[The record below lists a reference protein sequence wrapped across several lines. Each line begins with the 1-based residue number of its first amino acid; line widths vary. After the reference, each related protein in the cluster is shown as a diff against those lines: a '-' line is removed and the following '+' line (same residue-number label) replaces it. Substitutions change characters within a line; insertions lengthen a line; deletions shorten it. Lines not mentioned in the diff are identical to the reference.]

1 MVSGLSSS
9 PLIQCNRE
17 KGLVRN
23 MSRTLSVSL
32 ILVSIVLA
40 SALILFWSQAPASW
54 LQEIFSGEHQLV
66 AVRGEDGDI
75 EYWTCTMHPSVRMRD
90 PGTCPICAMDLVPV
104 MKRAPATLD
113 NGTTNS
119 GQPITGDQSTFT
131 VDPRRQQ
138 LINVQTTEVEVRSL
152 EKIIRTV
159 ATLEVDETRIAYV
172 HPKISGWIQD
182 VFVDFTL
189 QHVNLGDPLFS
200 IYSPQLVST
209 QEEYLLALK
218 TAENLADSPFEHV
231 ASGARSLFEAT
242 RRRLELFDIT
252 DEQIEQLEK
261 SGQVQKHLIIYSPA
275 SGYVVEKAAFPN
287 MHVTPTTK
295 IYTLADYT
303 NIWAYVEIYEN
314 EISYVREGQLVAM
327 STTAYPGVVF
337 RGNITYVYPHLNEKT
352 RTMRVR
358 VEFPNP
364 DLKLKPGMYSNI
376 EIQVPLGAT
385 LVVPESAVLRT
396 GKRDLVFVDLG
407 SGTMQLRQVQVG
419 AQAGGYYEILKGLQT
434 GERVVSAANFLID
447 AESKVQGVEASWE
460 TPKPR

>member
-1 MVSGLSSS
+1 M
-9 PLIQCNRE
+9 N
-17 KGLVRN
+17 KK
-23 MSRTLSVSL
+23 LSVSL

-40 SALILFWSQAPASW
+40 SALIFFWNQAPASW
-54 LQEIFSGEHQLV
+54 LQETVTGEHQLV
-66 AVRGEDGDI
+66 PVTGEDGEI
-75 EYWTCTMHPSVRMRD
+75 EYWTCTMHPSVRMKE

-104 MKRAPATLD
+104 LKRSPSALA
-113 NGTTNS
+113 NGSTNS
-119 GQPITGDQSTFT
+119 AQQLAGDKSTFT

-152 EKIIRTV
+152 EKVIRTV

-172 HPKISGWIQD
+172 HPKISGWIQK

-189 QHVNLGDPLFS
+189 QHVNEGDPLFS
-200 IYSPQLVST
+200 IYSPELVLT

-231 ASGARSLFEAT
+231 SSGARSLFEAT

-252 DEQIEQLEK
+252 DQQIEQLEK
-261 SGQVQKHLIIYSPA
+261 SGQVQKHSIVYSPA
-275 SGYVVEKAAFPN
+275 SGYVVEKNAFPN
-287 MHVTPTTK
+287 MHITPETK
-295 IYTLADYT
+295 IYIIADYT

-314 EISYVREGQLVAM
+314 EISYVREGQRVAM
-327 STTAYPGVVF
+327 STVAYPGEVF
-337 RGNITYVYPHLNEKT
+337 RGDITYVYPHLNEVT

-358 VEFPNP
+358 LEFPNP

-385 LVVPESAVLRT
+385 LAVPESAVLRT

-407 SGTMQLRQVQVG
+407 SGTMQLRQVQIG

>member
-1 MVSGLSSS
+1 MK
-9 PLIQCNRE
+9 E
-17 KGLVRN
+17 
-23 MSRTLSVSL
+23 
-32 ILVSIVLA
+32 
-40 SALILFWSQAPASW
+40 
-54 LQEIFSGEHQLV
+54 
-66 AVRGEDGDI
+66 
-75 EYWTCTMHPSVRMRD
+75 

-104 MKRAPATLD
+104 LKRSPSALA
-113 NGTTNS
+113 NGSTNS
-119 GQPITGDQSTFT
+119 AQQLAGDKSTFT

-152 EKIIRTV
+152 EKVIRTV
-159 ATLEVDETRIAYV
+159 ATLEVDEPRIAYV
-172 HPKISGWIQD
+172 HPKISGWIQK

-189 QHVNLGDPLFS
+189 QHVNEGDPLFS
-200 IYSPQLVST
+200 IYSPELVLT

-231 ASGARSLFEAT
+231 SSGARSLFEAT

-252 DEQIEQLEK
+252 DQQIEQLEK
-261 SGQVQKHLIIYSPA
+261 SGQVQKHSIVYSPA
-275 SGYVVEKAAFPN
+275 SGYVVEKNAFPN
-287 MHVTPTTK
+287 MHITPETK
-295 IYTLADYT
+295 IYIIADYT

-314 EISYVREGQLVAM
+314 EISYVREGQRVAM
-327 STTAYPGVVF
+327 STVAYPGEVF
-337 RGNITYVYPHLNEKT
+337 RGDITYVYPHLNEVT

-358 VEFPNP
+358 LEFPNP

-385 LVVPESAVLRT
+385 LAVPESAVLRT

-419 AQAGGYYEILKGLQT
+419 AKAGGYYEILKGLQT

>member
-1 MVSGLSSS
+1 MSKKLS
-9 PLIQCNRE
+9 I
-17 KGLVRN
+17 
-23 MSRTLSVSL
+23 SL
-32 ILVSIVLA
+32 ILA
-40 SALILFWSQAPASW
+40 SAIFSGALVYFWNQAPASW
-54 LQEIFSGEHQLV
+54 FRETFTGEHQLV
-66 AVRGEDGDI
+66 PVPGEDGEI
-75 EYWTCTMHPSVRMRD
+75 EYWTCTMHPSVRMKD

-104 MKRAPATLD
+104 MKRSPATSD
-113 NGTTNS
+113 NVSTNS
-119 GQPITGDQSTFT
+119 AQQIAGDESTFT

-152 EKIIRTV
+152 EKVIRTV
-159 ATLEVDETRIAYV
+159 ATLELDETRIEYV
-172 HPKISGWIQD
+172 HPKIQGWID
-182 VFVDFTL
+182 KVFVDFTL
-189 QHVNLGDPLFS
+189 QHVNQGDPLFS
-200 IYSPQLVST
+200 IYSPELVST

-231 ASGARSLFEAT
+231 SSGARSLFEAT

-261 SGQVQKHLIIYSPA
+261 SGQVQKNLIVYSPVN
-275 SGYVVEKAAFPN
+275 GHVMEKNAFPN
-287 MHVTPTTK
+287 MYVTPETK
-295 IYTLADYT
+295 IYTIADHT
-303 NIWAYVEIYEN
+303 NIWAYAEIYEN
-314 EISYVREGQLVAM
+314 EISHVREGQLVTM
-327 STTAYPGVVF
+327 STAAYPGEAF

-352 RTMRVR
+352 RTMWAR

-376 EIQVPLGAT
+376 EIQVPLGAS
-385 LVVPESAVLRT
+385 LAVPESAVLRT

-407 SGTMQLRQVQVG
+407 SGQMQLRQVEIG
-419 AQAGGYYEILKGLQT
+419 ATASGYYEILKGLKP

>member
-1 MVSGLSSS
+1 
-9 PLIQCNRE
+9 
-17 KGLVRN
+17 
-23 MSRTLSVSL
+23 MSKKLSVSL

-40 SALILFWSQAPASW
+40 SALIFFWNQAPASW
-54 LQEIFSGEHQLV
+54 LQETFSGEHQLV
-66 AVRGEDGDI
+66 PVTGEDGEI
-75 EYWTCTMHPSVRMRD
+75 EYWTCTMHPSVRMKD

-104 MKRAPATLD
+104 LKRSPAALA
-113 NGTTNS
+113 NGSTNS
-119 GQPITGDQSTFT
+119 AQQLARDKSTFT

-152 EKIIRTV
+152 EKVIRTV
-159 ATLEVDETRIAYV
+159 ATLELDETRIEYV
-172 HPKISGWIQD
+172 HPKIQGWID
-182 VFVDFTL
+182 KVFVDFTL
-189 QHVNLGDPLFS
+189 QHVNEGDPLFS
-200 IYSPQLVST
+200 IYSPELVST

-231 ASGARSLFEAT
+231 SSGARSLFQAT

-261 SGQVQKHLIIYSPA
+261 SGQVQKYLMVYSPA
-275 SGYVVEKAAFPN
+275 SGYVMEKNAFPN
-287 MHVTPTTK
+287 MYVTPETR
-295 IYTLADYT
+295 IYTIADHT
-303 NIWAYVEIYEN
+303 RIWAYVKIYEN
-314 EISYVREGQLVAM
+314 EISYVHEGQRVAM
-327 STTAYPGVVF
+327 STTAYPGEVF
-337 RGNITYVYPHLNEKT
+337 GGNITYVYPHLNEKT

-358 VEFPNP
+358 LEFPNP

-385 LVVPESAVLRT
+385 LAVPKSAVLRT

-407 SGTMQLRQVQVG
+407 SGQMQLRQVEIG
-419 AQAGGYYEILKGLQT
+419 ATASGYYEILKGLKP

>member
-1 MVSGLSSS
+1 M
-9 PLIQCNRE
+9 N
-17 KGLVRN
+17 KK
-23 MSRTLSVSL
+23 LSVSL

-40 SALILFWSQAPASW
+40 SALIFFWNQAPASW
-54 LQEIFSGEHQLV
+54 LQETVTGEHQLV
-66 AVRGEDGDI
+66 PVTGEDGEI
-75 EYWTCTMHPSVRMRD
+75 EYWTCTMHPSVRMKE

-104 MKRAPATLD
+104 LKRSPSALA
-113 NGTTNS
+113 NGSTNS
-119 GQPITGDQSTFT
+119 AQQLAGDKSTFT

-138 LINVQTTEVEVRSL
+138 LINVQTTEVEIHSL
-152 EKIIRTV
+152 EKVIRTV

-172 HPKISGWIQD
+172 HPKISGWIQR

-200 IYSPQLVST
+200 IYSPELVLT

-231 ASGARSLFEAT
+231 SSGARSLFEAT

-252 DEQIEQLEK
+252 DQQIEQLEK
-261 SGQVQKHLIIYSPA
+261 SGQVQKHSIVYSPA
-275 SGYVVEKAAFPN
+275 SGYVVEKNAFPN
-287 MHVTPTTK
+287 MHVTPETK
-295 IYTLADYT
+295 IYIIADYT

-314 EISYVREGQLVAM
+314 EISYVREGQRVAM
-327 STTAYPGVVF
+327 STVAYPGEVF
-337 RGNITYVYPHLNEKT
+337 RGDITYVYPHLNEET

-358 VEFPNP
+358 LEFPNP
-364 DLKLKPGMYSNI
+364 ELKLKPGMYSNI

-385 LVVPESAVLRT
+385 LAVPESAVLRT

-419 AQAGGYYEILKGLQT
+419 AKAGGYYEILKGLQT

>member
-1 MVSGLSSS
+1 M
-9 PLIQCNRE
+9 N
-17 KGLVRN
+17 KK
-23 MSRTLSVSL
+23 LSVTL
-32 ILVSIVLA
+32 ILISIVLA
-40 SALILFWSQAPASW
+40 SALIFFWNQAPASW
-54 LQEIFSGEHQLV
+54 LQETVTGEHQLV
-66 AVRGEDGDI
+66 PVTGEDGEI
-75 EYWTCTMHPSVRMRD
+75 EYWTCTMHPSVRMKE

-104 MKRAPATLD
+104 LKSSPSALA
-113 NGTTNS
+113 NGSTNS
-119 GQPITGDQSTFT
+119 TQQLAGDKSTFT

-152 EKIIRTV
+152 EKVIRTV

-172 HPKISGWIQD
+172 HPKIQGWIQK

-189 QHVNLGDPLFS
+189 QHVNEGDPLFS
-200 IYSPQLVST
+200 IYSPELVLT

-231 ASGARSLFEAT
+231 SSGARSLFEAT

-252 DEQIEQLEK
+252 DQQIEQLEK
-261 SGQVQKHLIIYSPA
+261 SGQVQKHSIVYSPA
-275 SGYVVEKAAFPN
+275 SGYVVEKNAFPN
-287 MHVTPTTK
+287 MHVTPETK
-295 IYTLADYT
+295 IYIIADYT

-314 EISYVREGQLVAM
+314 EISYVREGQRVAM
-327 STTAYPGVVF
+327 STVAYPGEVF
-337 RGNITYVYPHLNEKT
+337 RGDITYVYPHLNEET

-358 VEFPNP
+358 LEFPNP
-364 DLKLKPGMYSNI
+364 ELKLKPGMYSNI

-385 LVVPESAVLRT
+385 LAVPESAVLRT

>member
-1 MVSGLSSS
+1 M
-9 PLIQCNRE
+9 N
-17 KGLVRN
+17 KK
-23 MSRTLSVSL
+23 LSVSL

-40 SALILFWSQAPASW
+40 SALIFFWNQAPASW
-54 LQEIFSGEHQLV
+54 LQETVTGEHQLV
-66 AVRGEDGDI
+66 PVTGEDGEI
-75 EYWTCTMHPSVRMRD
+75 EYWTCTMHPSVRMKD

-104 MKRAPATLD
+104 MKRSPAALA
-113 NGTTNS
+113 NGSTNS
-119 GQPITGDQSTFT
+119 AQQLAGDKSTFT

-152 EKIIRTV
+152 EKVIRTV
-159 ATLEVDETRIAYV
+159 ATLEVDETRIEYV
-172 HPKISGWIQD
+172 HPKIQGWIQK

-189 QHVNLGDPLFS
+189 QHVNEGDPLFS
-200 IYSPQLVST
+200 IYSPELVLT

-231 ASGARSLFEAT
+231 SSGARSLFEAT

-261 SGQVQKHLIIYSPA
+261 SGQVQKHLIVYSPV
-275 SGYVVEKAAFPN
+275 SGHVMEKNAFPN
-287 MHVTPTTK
+287 MYVTPETR
-295 IYTLADYT
+295 IYTIADYT
-303 NIWAYVEIYEN
+303 KIWAYVEIYEN
-314 EISYVREGQLVAM
+314 EISYVREGQRVAM
-327 STTAYPGVVF
+327 STVAYPGEVF
-337 RGNITYVYPHLNEKT
+337 RGDITYVYPHLNEET

-358 VEFPNP
+358 LEFPNP

-385 LVVPESAVLRT
+385 LAVPESAVLRT

-407 SGTMQLRQVQVG
+407 SGQMQLRQVEIG
-419 AQAGGYYEILKGLQT
+419 ATASDYYEILKGLKP

>member
-1 MVSGLSSS
+1 M
-9 PLIQCNRE
+9 
-17 KGLVRN
+17 RN
-23 MSRTLSVSL
+23 MSKKLSISL
-32 ILVSIVLA
+32 ILA
-40 SALILFWSQAPASW
+40 SAIFSGALVYFWKQAPASW
-54 LQEIFSGEHQLV
+54 LQETFTGEHLLV
-66 AVRGEDGDI
+66 PVTGEDGEI
-75 EYWTCTMHPSVRMRD
+75 EYWTCTMHPSVRLKD

-104 MKRAPATLD
+104 MKSLPPTSD
-113 NGTTNS
+113 NGSTNAA
-119 GQPITGDQSTFT
+119 QQIAGDESTFT

-152 EKIIRTV
+152 QKVIRTV
-159 ATLEVDETRIAYV
+159 ATLELDETRIAYV
-172 HPKISGWIQD
+172 HPKIQGWIQK

-189 QHVNLGDPLFS
+189 QHVNEGDPLFS
-200 IYSPQLVST
+200 IYSPELVST

-231 ASGARSLFEAT
+231 SSGARSLFSAT

-261 SGQVQKHLIIYSPA
+261 SGQVQKHLIVYSPA
-275 SGYVVEKAAFPN
+275 SGHVMEKNAFPN
-287 MHVTPTTK
+287 MYVTPETK
-295 IYTLADYT
+295 IYTIADHT
-303 NIWAYVEIYEN
+303 RIWAYVEIYEN
-314 EISYVREGQLVAM
+314 EISYVREGQRVAM
-327 STTAYPGVVF
+327 STTAYPGEVF
-337 RGNITYVYPHLNEKT
+337 RGNITYVYPHLSEKT

-358 VEFPNP
+358 LEFPNP

-385 LVVPESAVLRT
+385 LAVPESAVLRT

-419 AQAGGYYEILKGLQT
+419 AKAGGYYEILKGLQT

>member
-1 MVSGLSSS
+1 MVSGSSLP
-9 PLIQCNRE
+9 PLIQFNHE

-40 SALILFWSQAPASW
+40 SALFLFWSQAPASW

-75 EYWTCTMHPSVRMRD
+75 EYWTCTMHPSVRMKD

-119 GQPITGDQSTFT
+119 GQPITSDESTFT

-138 LINVQTTEVEVRSL
+138 LINVQTTEVEIHSL
-152 EKIIRTV
+152 EKVIRTV

-172 HPKISGWIQD
+172 HPKISGWIQR

-218 TAENLADSPFEHV
+218 TGENLADSPFEHV

-261 SGQVQKHLIIYSPA
+261 NGQVQKHLIMYSPA
-275 SGYVVEKAAFPN
+275 SGYVVERAAFPN
-287 MHVTPTTK
+287 MHVTPETR
-295 IYTLADYT
+295 IYTIADYT

-314 EISYVREGQLVAM
+314 EISYVREDQRVAM
-327 STTAYPGVVF
+327 STAAYPGEVF
-337 RGNITYVYPHLNEKT
+337 RGDITYVYPQLNEET

-358 VEFPNP
+358 LEFPNP
-364 DLKLKPGMYSNI
+364 ELRLKPGMYSNI

-385 LVVPESAVLRT
+385 LAVPESAVLRT

>member
-1 MVSGLSSS
+1 M
-9 PLIQCNRE
+9 N
-17 KGLVRN
+17 KK
-23 MSRTLSVSL
+23 LSVSL

-40 SALILFWSQAPASW
+40 SALIFFWNQAPASW
-54 LQEIFSGEHQLV
+54 LQETVTGEHQLV
-66 AVRGEDGDI
+66 PVTGEDGEI
-75 EYWTCTMHPSVRMRD
+75 EYWTCTMHPSVRMKE

-104 MKRAPATLD
+104 LKRSPSALA
-113 NGTTNS
+113 NGSTNS
-119 GQPITGDQSTFT
+119 AQQLAGDKSTFT

-152 EKIIRTV
+152 EKVIRTV

-172 HPKISGWIQD
+172 HPKISGWIQK

-189 QHVNLGDPLFS
+189 QHVNEGDPLFS
-200 IYSPQLVST
+200 IYSPELVLT

-231 ASGARSLFEAT
+231 SSGARSLFEAT

-252 DEQIEQLEK
+252 DQQIEQLEK
-261 SGQVQKHLIIYSPA
+261 SGQVQKHSIVYSPA
-275 SGYVVEKAAFPN
+275 SGYVVEKNAFPN
-287 MHVTPTTK
+287 MHITPETK
-295 IYTLADYT
+295 IYIIADYT

-314 EISYVREGQLVAM
+314 EISYVREGQRVAM
-327 STTAYPGVVF
+327 STVAYPGEVF
-337 RGNITYVYPHLNEKT
+337 RGDITYVYPHLNEVT

-358 VEFPNP
+358 LEFPNP
-364 DLKLKPGMYSNI
+364 ELKLKPGMYSNI

-385 LVVPESAVLRT
+385 LAVPESAVLRT

-419 AQAGGYYEILKGLQT
+419 AKAGGYYEILKGLQT

>member
-1 MVSGLSSS
+1 M
-9 PLIQCNRE
+9 N
-17 KGLVRN
+17 KK
-23 MSRTLSVSL
+23 LSVSL

-40 SALILFWSQAPASW
+40 SALIFFWNQAPASW
-54 LQEIFSGEHQLV
+54 LQETVTGEHQLV
-66 AVRGEDGDI
+66 PVTGEDGEI
-75 EYWTCTMHPSVRMRD
+75 EYWTCTMHPSVRMKE

-104 MKRAPATLD
+104 LKRSPSALA
-113 NGTTNS
+113 NGSTNS
-119 GQPITGDQSTFT
+119 AQQLAGDKSTFT

-152 EKIIRTV
+152 EKVIRTV

-172 HPKISGWIQD
+172 HPKISGWIQK

-189 QHVNLGDPLFS
+189 QHVNEGDPLFS
-200 IYSPQLVST
+200 IYSPELVLT

-231 ASGARSLFEAT
+231 SSGARSLFEAT

-252 DEQIEQLEK
+252 DQQIEQLEK
-261 SGQVQKHLIIYSPA
+261 SGQVQKHSIVYSPA
-275 SGYVVEKAAFPN
+275 SGYVVEKNAFPN
-287 MHVTPTTK
+287 MHITPETK
-295 IYTLADYT
+295 IYIIADYT

-314 EISYVREGQLVAM
+314 EISYVREGQRVAM
-327 STTAYPGVVF
+327 STVAYPGEVF
-337 RGNITYVYPHLNEKT
+337 RGDITYVYPHLNEVT

-358 VEFPNP
+358 LEFPNP

-385 LVVPESAVLRT
+385 LAVPESAVLRT

-419 AQAGGYYEILKGLQT
+419 AKAGGYYEILKGLQT

>member
-1 MVSGLSSS
+1 M
-9 PLIQCNRE
+9 N
-17 KGLVRN
+17 KK
-23 MSRTLSVSL
+23 LSVSL

-40 SALILFWSQAPASW
+40 SALIFFWNQAPASW
-54 LQEIFSGEHQLV
+54 LQETVTGEHQLV
-66 AVRGEDGDI
+66 PVTGEDGEI
-75 EYWTCTMHPSVRMRD
+75 EYWTCTMHPSVRMKE

-104 MKRAPATLD
+104 LKRSPSALA
-113 NGTTNS
+113 NGSTNS
-119 GQPITGDQSTFT
+119 AQQLAGDKSTFT

-152 EKIIRTV
+152 EKVIRTV

-172 HPKISGWIQD
+172 HPKISGWIQK

-189 QHVNLGDPLFS
+189 QHVNEGDPLFS
-200 IYSPQLVST
+200 IYSPELVLT

-231 ASGARSLFEAT
+231 SSGARSLFEAT

-252 DEQIEQLEK
+252 DQQIEQLEK
-261 SGQVQKHLIIYSPA
+261 SGQVQKHSIVYSPA
-275 SGYVVEKAAFPN
+275 SGYVVEKNAFPN
-287 MHVTPTTK
+287 MHVTPETK
-295 IYTLADYT
+295 IYIIADYT

-314 EISYVREGQLVAM
+314 EISYVREGQRVAM
-327 STTAYPGVVF
+327 STVAYPGEVF
-337 RGNITYVYPHLNEKT
+337 RGDITYVYPHLNEVT

-358 VEFPNP
+358 LEFPNP

-385 LVVPESAVLRT
+385 LAVPESAVLRT

-419 AQAGGYYEILKGLQT
+419 AKAGGYYEILKGLQT

>member
-1 MVSGLSSS
+1 M
-9 PLIQCNRE
+9 N
-17 KGLVRN
+17 KK
-23 MSRTLSVSL
+23 LSVSL

-40 SALILFWSQAPASW
+40 SALIFFWNQAPASW
-54 LQEIFSGEHQLV
+54 LQETVTGEHQLV
-66 AVRGEDGDI
+66 PVTGEDGEI
-75 EYWTCTMHPSVRMRD
+75 EYWTCTMHPSVRMKE

-104 MKRAPATLD
+104 LKRSPSALA
-113 NGTTNS
+113 NGSTNS
-119 GQPITGDQSTFT
+119 AQQLAGDKSTFT

-152 EKIIRTV
+152 EKVIRAV

-172 HPKISGWIQD
+172 HPKISGWIQK

-189 QHVNLGDPLFS
+189 QHVNEGDPLFS
-200 IYSPQLVST
+200 IYSPELVLT

-231 ASGARSLFEAT
+231 SSGARSLFEAT

-252 DEQIEQLEK
+252 DQQIEQLEK
-261 SGQVQKHLIIYSPA
+261 SGQVQKHSIVYSPA
-275 SGYVVEKAAFPN
+275 SGYVVEKNAFPN
-287 MHVTPTTK
+287 MHITPETK
-295 IYTLADYT
+295 IYIIADYT

-314 EISYVREGQLVAM
+314 EISYVREGQRVAM
-327 STTAYPGVVF
+327 STVAYPGEVF
-337 RGNITYVYPHLNEKT
+337 RGDITYVYPHLNEVT

-358 VEFPNP
+358 LEFPNP

-385 LVVPESAVLRT
+385 LAVPESAVLRT

-419 AQAGGYYEILKGLQT
+419 AKAGGYYEILKGLQT